1 MVPGVSGAFRRDTGL
16 ELNHAFRRWLIATA
30 KVDFGSDEYVGST
43 RLDHRYLGSVG
54 LVYKLDRTMQIK
66 GELRQERLRS
76 NLPGSDYTANIVLVG
91 LRLQR

>member
-1 MVPGVSGAFRRDTGL
+1 
-16 ELNHAFRRWLIATA
+16 
-30 KVDFGSDEYVGST
+30 
-43 RLDHRYLGSVG
+43 
-54 LVYKLDRTMQIK
+54 MQIK